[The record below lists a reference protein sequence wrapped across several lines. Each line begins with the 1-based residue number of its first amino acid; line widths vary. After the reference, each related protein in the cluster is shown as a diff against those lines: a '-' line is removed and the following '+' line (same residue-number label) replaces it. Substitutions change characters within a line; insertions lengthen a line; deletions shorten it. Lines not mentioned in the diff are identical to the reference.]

1 MKLLTSL
8 SLASAAALGSTLATD
23 YTADR
28 SLRGERTITTT
39 SELVDMVMIVD
50 GEEMEGRGFGGGA
63 NERTLT
69 ITTVDKV
76 LEHEDGAPTRVRRT
90 IETLGSEGVVSMRG
104 EERDIEQTSD
114 AEGAVLELGFA
125 ENGDLEVEVVEGSEP
140 EGADFASLELGL
152 ELDALLPAEAVEA
165 GGTWD
170 LESDALVQGLG
181 MGLEAAMF
189 GRPSQGGGE
198 RGGRGEGGGR
208 GGRRGR
214 RRPRWL
220 QPPAMAGLEWEGEAT
235 LTEETETV
243 DDLEGLVIELEVRPT
258 ASCPSV
264 SGAAV
269 AAGAA
274 AGSSSR
280 HRPAPSSPRR
290 PSRSSWRGAC
300 SGPPPR
306 TVPWPSSSGRLRPA
320 DGAQHVPGRPGDGDE
335 LHHRGLR
342 RDRGLGRSRVS
353 PVPITQNP
361 ATLIP

>member
-28 SLRGERTITTT
+28 SLRVERTITTT
-39 SELVDMVMIVD
+39 SEVVDMVMIVD

-125 ENGDLEVEVVEGSEP
+125 ENGDVEVEVVEGSEP

-152 ELDALLPAEAVEA
+152 ELDALLPTEAVEA

-208 GGRRGR
+208 GGRRGFSGGR
-214 RRPRWL
+214 GGFNL
-220 QPPAMAGLEWEGEAT
+220 QAMAGLEWEGEAT

-243 DDLEGLVIELEVRPT
+243 DDLECLVIELECEADGILPEREWGGGRGGRGGGLLLASPTSTVLPETTVEVELEGRLLWSTSENRPVALELEGDFVLQMERSMSRGDREMEMSST
-258 ASCPSV
+258 TEGSV
-264 SGAAV
+264 EIAVSV
-269 AAGAA
+269 AA
-274 AGSSSR
+274 
-280 HRPAPSSPRR
+280 
-290 PSRSSWRGAC
+290 
-300 SGPPPR
+300 
-306 TVPWPSSSGRLRPA
+306 
-320 DGAQHVPGRPGDGDE
+320 E
-335 LHHRGLR
+335 
-342 RDRGLGRSRVS
+342 
-353 PVPITQNP
+353 
-361 ATLIP
+361 